1 MGNMIWADME
11 NYMGKGWKDETDAIY
26 NTTEVHTGPENKRE
40 CPCDTC
46 PLFDACAAKG
56 TECSAFRN
64 WGTNGDFK
72 DTDVQRL
79 LRAAAQRGVVMSTKE
94 FTAQEIA
101 ELNQTFDTANA
112 LTKWK
117 FMQTPEYEKLP
128 DAVRYTVERECL
140 THYFNMM
147 TYGLSNWKEKFTAT
161 IPIRDLNPCR
171 AAAAYFCGAPLH
183 VMEQTDIGYFKVM
196 CPGYYECIG
205 A

>member
-1 MGNMIWADME
+1 
-11 NYMGKGWKDETDAIY
+11 
-26 NTTEVHTGPENKRE
+26 
-40 CPCDTC
+40 
-46 PLFDACAAKG
+46 
-56 TECSAFRN
+56 
-64 WGTNGDFK
+64 
-72 DTDVQRL
+72 
-79 LRAAAQRGVVMSTKE
+79 MSTKE

-117 FMQTPEYEKLP
+117 FMQTPEYAKLP

-205 A
+205 S